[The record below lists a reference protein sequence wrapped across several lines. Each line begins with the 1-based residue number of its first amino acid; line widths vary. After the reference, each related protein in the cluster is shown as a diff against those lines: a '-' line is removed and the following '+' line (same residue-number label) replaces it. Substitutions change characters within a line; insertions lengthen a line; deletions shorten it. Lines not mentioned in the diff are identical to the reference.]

1 MYAAVSTA
9 RISWTH
15 LQEDWNAIEANTK
28 ICYVRI
34 AYRTGPDTA
43 VAQEEVINTFPLIG
57 ETHVVEYDGWSPGSV
72 TREHYTKKQKR
83 DNVQKRDA
91 KYEGHLL

>member
-1 MYAAVSTA
+1 
-9 RISWTH
+9 
-15 LQEDWNAIEANTK
+15 
-28 ICYVRI
+28 
-34 AYRTGPDTA
+34 
-43 VAQEEVINTFPLIG
+43 LIG